1 MTQLKKKRKE
11 KKLRLREIADALGV
25 SIITVWQKERDGI
38 KTVKVAR
45 KYAEVLGC
53 DWQDLID

>member
-1 MTQLKKKRKE
+1 MTKLKKMRKD
-11 KKLRLREIADALGV
+11 KKLRLRNLAEALGV

-45 KYAEVLGC
+45 RYAEVLGC